1 MIGIIARRLAVLP
14 LILLGVAA
22 LTFVI
27 AELSPFDPIDA
38 YVGAE
43 SLVSPEVRSHIAR
56 VWGLDRPWP
65 ERMVRWAGRV
75 VRGDFGASLIAG
87 GKPVTQVIGERAVP
101 TLVLAG
107 SSMLIIL
114 VGSLFL
120 GVAAAAFRDTWFDWL
135 VRASSYFNIAAP
147 SFWIALI
154 AIFVFA
160 VWLRWLPGAG
170 ASDPRALDGSVIDL
184 RYLVLPAITLSL
196 TQFAWFT
203 MFVRNTLI
211 EVLREDYITFAQAQ
225 GFGRARIL
233 FCHALPNA
241 LIPFVTLAGIHI
253 GELMGGSILI
263 ESVFGW
269 PGLGTLTRD
278 AALGADIPLLVAIV
292 LIGSV
297 LIIAGNLTADLTYRV
312 LDPRI
317 REGFHGN

>member
-1 MIGIIARRLAVLP
+1 LQGN
-14 LILLGVAA
+14 
-22 LTFVI
+22 
-27 AELSPFDPIDA
+27 
-38 YVGAE
+38 
-43 SLVSPEVRSHIAR
+43 
-56 VWGLDRPWP
+56 
-65 ERMVRWAGRV
+65 
-75 VRGDFGASLIAG
+75 FGASLIAG
-87 GKPVTQVIGERAVP
+87 GRPVTTVIAERALP

-107 SSMLIIL
+107 TSMVIIL
-114 VGSLFL
+114 VGSLLL

-135 VRASSYFNIAAP
+135 IRGASYFNIAAP
-147 SFWIALI
+147 SFWVALI

-160 VWLRWLPGAG
+160 VWLEWLPGAG
-170 ASDPRALDGSVIDL
+170 ASDPRSLDASTIDL

-225 GFGRARIL
+225 GFSRLRVLL
-233 FCHALPNA
+233 FHVLPNA
-241 LIPFVTLAGIHI
+241 LIPFVTLAGIHV

-278 AALGADIPLLVAIV
+278 AALGVDIPLLVAIV

-297 LIIAGNLTADLTYRV
+297 LLIAGNLIADLTYRV
-312 LDPRI
+312 IDPRI